1 MRSRRNTTSNS
12 PMSSPRLNNSSQSP
26 LLRENR
32 LVFIPDLSSLVTCRS
47 SFLQRIDTGRPS
59 DQRFAVPLVESFAMQ
74 NRADIF
80 EKLGAII
87 GVTDPIGPCRRRVDH
102 INFLG

>member
-59 DQRFAVPLVESFAMQ
+59 DQRLAVPLIESLAAQ
-74 NRADIF
+74 QRTNIF
-80 EKLGAII
+80 EQLRAIV
-87 GVTDPIGPCRRRVDH
+87 GVPDPIGPCRRRVDH
-102 INFLG
+102 INFL